1 MEVLAA
7 VGSTM
12 PRHIPS
18 LPLPLQITKISS
30 SRSRRIITEHVPTT
44 YSFQVTN
51 YLQLKD
57 AGFHACVTSPGF
69 SVGGYNWQIA
79 FYPDDEDGYTSL
91 YLRYLGQAT
100 DVRAKCTVSV
110 LGNDGQPPLVCRDT
124 PECVFTPGPGRGY
137 RRFVGKSKL
146 ESLSRLGDGRFTIR
160 CVLTV
165 RDVSPSELPGHLERM
180 LRDGRC
186 SDVTFRVGGRKFRAH
201 RALLAARSPVF
212 AKLFGPMPEKGTRR
226 VVKVVD
232 VEPAIFQIL
241 LHYIYTGSLPAC
253 HDEGGYDGMVMEHL
267 LVAAGKYGL
276 EKLKLMCEEE
286 LCRRIDEEAL
296 VTTAFIAPDNIISV
310 VDSDQLL
317 PGDPGA
323 MLVFS
328 GNDAALR
335 RLGCVSSR

>member
-1 MEVLAA
+1 
-7 VGSTM
+7 M
-12 PRHIPS
+12 PRHVSS

-30 SRSRRIITEHVPTT
+30 SRSWRIITEHVPTT

-79 FYPDDEDGYTSL
+79 FYPDGEDGYTSL

-124 PECVFTPGPGRGY
+124 PE
-137 RRFVGKSKL
+137 
-146 ESLSRLGDGRFTIR
+146 
-160 CVLTV
+160 
-165 RDVSPSELPGHLERM
+165 DVSPSELPGHLERM

-253 HDEGGYDGMVMEHL
+253 HDEGGYDAMVMEHL

-286 LCRRIDEEAL
+286 LCRRIDEEA
-296 VTTAFIAPDNIISV
+296 V
-310 VDSDQLL
+310 SDQCVM
-317 PGDPGA
+317 
-323 MLVFS
+323 MLNGYSESWEHKVE
-328 GNDAALR
+328 
-335 RLGCVSSR
+335 